1 MELDAPEFSGKTFSG
16 FLSFG
21 HSLLPQAVLPA
32 TLILEKSWMKNG
44 FDTLPNPFFI
54 HQCMA

>member
-1 MELDAPEFSGKTFSG
+1 LVTLCHFFSG

-32 TLILEKSWMKNG
+32 AQVDEER
-44 FDTLPNPFFI
+44 FDMLPNPFFI
-54 HQCMA
+54 HQFIA